1 MVFKSLLY
9 NFLVSKS
16 ELFTSYARGPSLC
29 PQIFPDL
36 QEIMYEVQA
45 RNMKQNEIILE
56 SFRKAV
62 YSYRTL
68 VAKSQGIL
76 TSEWSDMRPYFL
88 AISTS
93 SAFTAAQVT
102 PSLEMR
108 GGQIILVIQIVV
120 VLLRY

>member
-1 MVFKSLLY
+1 
-9 NFLVSKS
+9 
-16 ELFTSYARGPSLC
+16 
-29 PQIFPDL
+29 
-36 QEIMYEVQA
+36 MYEVQA

-108 GGQIILVIQIVV
+108 GGQIILAIQIVV